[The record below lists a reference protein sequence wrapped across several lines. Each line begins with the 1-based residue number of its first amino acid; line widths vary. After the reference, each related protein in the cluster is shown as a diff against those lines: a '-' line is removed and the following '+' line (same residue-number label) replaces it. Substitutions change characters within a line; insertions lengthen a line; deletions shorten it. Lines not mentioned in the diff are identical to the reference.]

1 MLKLLIATDG
11 SENARRAVQHVVAL
25 ARRGIAIEAV
35 LCNVQPPVMSGEV
48 GAIAPM
54 EIAECRRT
62 LAAAA
67 AFAAATGPLED
78 AGVRVGVHEATG
90 NAAEEIAAAADA
102 LKCDAIVMGRRGLG
116 SLASLVMGSVSSQV
130 VRRAGVPVTLVN

>member
-54 EIAECRRT
+54 EIAERRRT

-67 AFAAATGPLED
+67 AFAAATGSLED
-78 AGVRVGVHEATG
+78 AGVRVVVHEATG
-90 NAAEEIAAAADA
+90 NAAEEIAASADA